1 MKKYDFFKGG
11 VNDLA
16 ADVSQTYIN
25 KYYNLWMSKYK

>member
-25 KYYNLWMSKYK
+25 KYYNL